1 MELSCGRNS
10 VRQLFWHLKFF
21 LAFIMH
27 LCYDV
32 RCIIIVW
39 KFTFCKSVIRFIIYL
54 FHISR
59 EIANGK
65 IQNPSDESG

>member
-1 MELSCGRNS
+1 M
-10 VRQLFWHLKFF
+10 
-21 LAFIMH
+21 MH